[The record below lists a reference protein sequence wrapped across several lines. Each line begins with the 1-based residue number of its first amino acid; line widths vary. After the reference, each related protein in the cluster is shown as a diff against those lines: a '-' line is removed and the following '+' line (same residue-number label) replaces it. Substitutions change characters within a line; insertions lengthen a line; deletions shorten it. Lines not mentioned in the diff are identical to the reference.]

1 MVISKMRANDNQIG
15 MIFIVIGMLIY
26 SFHDLVVK
34 IIAAETTIFQLFIAR
49 AFFGLIVTFSVLK
62 FLNYKIRVI
71 PIYPKL
77 TLIRCVLMH
86 FGFFIFFISLEK
98 LSLSTVTALFFA
110 APFFIT
116 ILSAIILSERIGIVR
131 VMIIVLGFIGVF
143 LMVKPFQED
152 EFSFFMLAPLFTAFC
167 YAVAMV
173 ISKYTRE
180 NENAFFQAFQQYF
193 VSLLLSIVTYLIIS
207 VLPLENI
214 DKEEW
219 RFIFGSIQLDD
230 YYTLI
235 SIAILSIFGTLGMT
249 SLIHAYQV
257 GSPITNG
264 PTEYVLLILAIIN
277 GYFFFGNIP
286 DYLSLSGIIII
297 LVGGWGLFFREHQRK
312 RIDGKV
318 SPA

>member
-1 MVISKMRANDNQIG
+1 MRANNNQIG

-26 SFHDLVVK
+26 SFHDLAVK
-34 IIAAETTIFQLFIAR
+34 MIANETTIFQLFLTR
-49 AFFGLIVTFSVLK
+49 ALVGVIVTMIFLK
-62 FLNYKIRVI
+62 YLRYNIRVI
-71 PIYPKL
+71 PNHPKL

-116 ILSAIILSERIGIVR
+116 ILSALVLSERIGLLR
-131 VMIIVLGFIGVF
+131 FLIIVLGFIGVF
-143 LMVKPFQED
+143 LIVKPFKESD
-152 EFSFFMLAPLFTAFC
+152 FSFYMLAPLFTAFS

-173 ISKYTRE
+173 ISKYTKE
-180 NENAFFQAFQQYF
+180 NENAFLQAFQQYS
-193 VSLLLSIVTYLIIS
+193 VSLLLSLITYIIILVFPS
-207 VLPLENI
+207 EMI

-219 RFIFGSIQLDD
+219 RFIFGSIKIND
-230 YYTLI
+230 YYTFI

-277 GYFFFGNIP
+277 GYLFFGNIP
-286 DYLSLSGIIII
+286 DYLSLAGIILII
-297 LVGGWGLFFREHQRK
+297 LGGWALFFGEYQRNK
-312 RIDGKV
+312 IDKNV
-318 SPA
+318 SLT

>member
-1 MVISKMRANDNQIG
+1 MRANSNQIG

-26 SFHDLVVK
+26 SFHDLAVK
-34 IIAAETTIFQLFIAR
+34 IIANETTIFQLFITR
-49 AFFGLIVTFSVLK
+49 AFVGVIVTMICLK
-62 FLNYKIRVI
+62 YLNYKIGVI
-71 PIYPKL
+71 PLYPKL

-86 FGFFIFFISLEK
+86 FGFFIFFVSLEK

-116 ILSAIILSERIGIVR
+116 ILSALVLSERIGLIR
-131 VMIIVLGFIGVF
+131 VLIIVLGFIGVF
-143 LMVKPFQED
+143 LIVKPLKES
-152 EFSFFMLAPLFTAFC
+152 EFSLYMLAPLFTAFS

-173 ISKYTRE
+173 ISKYTKD
-180 NENAFFQAFQQYF
+180 NENAFLQAFQQYS
-193 VSLLLSIVTYLIIS
+193 VSLFLS
-207 VLPLENI
+207 VLTYIMVLVFPLDLI

-219 RFIFGSIQLDD
+219 RFIFGSIKIDD
-230 YYTLI
+230 YYTSI

-264 PTEYVLLILAIIN
+264 PTEYILLILAIIN

-286 DYLSLSGIIII
+286 DYYSIAGIILII
-297 LVGGWGLFFREHQRK
+297 LGGWALFFREHQRNK
-312 RIDGKV
+312 VERKV
-318 SPA
+318 SLT

>member
-1 MVISKMRANDNQIG
+1 MRANNNQIG

-26 SFHDLVVK
+26 SFHDLAVK
-34 IIAAETTIFQLFIAR
+34 IIAAETTIFQLFITR
-49 AFFGLIVTFSVLK
+49 AFVGIIVTLSFLK
-62 FLNYKIRVI
+62 VSNYKIRVI
-71 PIYPKL
+71 PFYPKL

-116 ILSAIILSERIGIVR
+116 IFSALILSERIGFVR
-131 VMIIVLGFIGVF
+131 VLIIVLGFIGVF
-143 LMVKPFQED
+143 LIVKPFKES

-180 NENAFFQAFQQYF
+180 NENAFLQALQQYS
-193 VSLLLSIVTYLIIS
+193 VSLLLSIFTYLI
-207 VLPLENI
+207 VLVFPLEYI

-230 YYTLI
+230 YYILI

-286 DYLSLSGIIII
+286 DYMSLTGIIII
-297 LVGGWGLFFREHQRK
+297 ILGGWGLFFREHRRNK
-312 RIDGKV
+312 INEKKF
-318 SPA
+318 P

>member
-1 MVISKMRANDNQIG
+1 MRANNNQIG

-26 SFHDLVVK
+26 SFHDLAVK
-34 IIAAETTIFQLFIAR
+34 MIANETTIFQLFLTR
-49 AFFGLIVTFSVLK
+49 ALVGVIVTMIFLK
-62 FLNYKIRVI
+62 YLGYNIRVI
-71 PIYPKL
+71 PNHPKL

-116 ILSAIILSERIGIVR
+116 ILSALVLSERIGLLR
-131 VMIIVLGFIGVF
+131 FLIIVLGFIGVF
-143 LMVKPFQED
+143 LIVKPFKESD
-152 EFSFFMLAPLFTAFC
+152 FSFYMLAPLFTAFS

-173 ISKYTRE
+173 ISKYTKE
-180 NENAFFQAFQQYF
+180 NENAFLQAFQQYS
-193 VSLLLSIVTYLIIS
+193 VSLLLSLITYTIILVFPS
-207 VLPLENI
+207 EMI

-219 RFIFGSIQLDD
+219 RFIFGSIKIND
-230 YYTLI
+230 YYTFI

-286 DYLSLSGIIII
+286 DYLSLAGIILII
-297 LVGGWGLFFREHQRK
+297 LGGWALFFREYK
-312 RIDGKV
+312 RNKIGTTV
-318 SPA
+318 SPT

>member
-1 MVISKMRANDNQIG
+1 MRTNNNQIG

-26 SFHDLVVK
+26 SFHDLAVK
-34 IIAAETTIFQLFIAR
+34 IIANDTTIFQLFITR
-49 AFFGLIVTFSVLK
+49 AIVGIVVTLSFLK
-62 FLNYKIRVI
+62 FLNYKIRVM

-116 ILSAIILSERIGIVR
+116 ILSTFILAERIGLVR
-131 VMIIVLGFIGVF
+131 VLIIVLGFVGVF
-143 LMVKPFQED
+143 FIVKPFKESA
-152 EFSFFMLAPLFTAFC
+152 FSYFMLAPLFTAFC

-180 NENAFFQAFQQYF
+180 NENAFLQAFQQYF
-193 VSLLLSIVTYLIIS
+193 ISLLLSIITYLMMI
-207 VLPLENI
+207 VFPLDFM

-219 RFIFGSIQLDD
+219 RFIFGSIQFDD
-230 YYTLI
+230 YYILT
-235 SIAILSIFGTLGMT
+235 SVAILSIFGTLAMT
-249 SLIHAYQV
+249 ALIHAYQV

-264 PTEYVLLILAIIN
+264 PTEYILLILAIIN

-286 DYLSLSGIIII
+286 DYLSLAGIILII
-297 LVGGWGLFFREHQRK
+297 LGGWGLFFREHQRNK
-312 RIDGKV
+312 ISSKV
-318 SPA
+318 P

>member
-1 MVISKMRANDNQIG
+1 MRTNNNQIG

-26 SFHDLVVK
+26 SFHDLAVK
-34 IIAAETTIFQLFIAR
+34 IIANDTTIFQLFITR
-49 AFFGLIVTFSVLK
+49 AIVGIVVTLSFLK
-62 FLNYKIRVI
+62 FLNYKIRVM
-71 PIYPKL
+71 PVYPKL

-116 ILSAIILSERIGIVR
+116 ILSTFILSERIGLVR
-131 VMIIVLGFIGVF
+131 VLIIVLGFVGVF
-143 LMVKPFQED
+143 LIVKPFKESA
-152 EFSFFMLAPLFTAFC
+152 FSYFMLAPLFTAFC

-180 NENAFFQAFQQYF
+180 NENAFLQAFQQYSI
-193 VSLLLSIVTYLIIS
+193 SLLLSIFTYLIMF
-207 VLPLENI
+207 VFPLDFM

-219 RFIFGSIQLDD
+219 RFIFGSIQFDD
-230 YYTLI
+230 YYILI
-235 SIAILSIFGTLGMT
+235 SVAILSIFGTLAMT
-249 SLIHAYQV
+249 ALIHAYQV

-264 PTEYVLLILAIIN
+264 PTEYILLILAIIN

-286 DYLSLSGIIII
+286 DYLSLAGIILII
-297 LVGGWGLFFREHQRK
+297 LGGSGLFFREHQRNK
-312 RIDGKV
+312 ISGKV
-318 SPA
+318 P

>member
-1 MVISKMRANDNQIG
+1 MRANNNQIG

-26 SFHDLVVK
+26 SFHDLAVK
-34 IIAAETTIFQLFIAR
+34 MIANETTIFQLFLTR
-49 AFFGLIVTFSVLK
+49 ALVGVIVTMIFLK
-62 FLNYKIRVI
+62 YLGYNIRVI
-71 PIYPKL
+71 PNHPKL

-116 ILSAIILSERIGIVR
+116 ILSALVLSERIGLIR
-131 VMIIVLGFIGVF
+131 FLIIVLGFIGVF
-143 LMVKPFQED
+143 LIVKPFKESD
-152 EFSFFMLAPLFTAFC
+152 FSFYMLAPLFTAFS

-173 ISKYTRE
+173 ISKYTKE
-180 NENAFFQAFQQYF
+180 NENAFLQAFQQYS
-193 VSLLLSIVTYLIIS
+193 VSLLLSLITYTIILVFPS
-207 VLPLENI
+207 EMI

-219 RFIFGSIQLDD
+219 RFIFGSIKIND
-230 YYTLI
+230 YYTFI

-277 GYFFFGNIP
+277 GYLFFGNIP
-286 DYLSLSGIIII
+286 DYLSLAGIILII
-297 LVGGWGLFFREHQRK
+297 LGGWALFFGEYQRNK
-312 RIDGKV
+312 IDKKV
-318 SPA
+318 SLT

>member
-1 MVISKMRANDNQIG
+1 MRANNNQIG

-26 SFHDLVVK
+26 SFHDLAVK
-34 IIAAETTIFQLFIAR
+34 IIANETTIFQLFITR
-49 AFFGLIVTFSVLK
+49 AFVGVIVTLTC
-62 FLNYKIRVI
+62 LNYLNHKILVI
-71 PIYPKL
+71 PAYPKL

-116 ILSAIILSERIGIVR
+116 ILSALVLSERIGLIR
-131 VMIIVLGFIGVF
+131 ILILVLGFIGVF
-143 LMVKPFQED
+143 LIVKPFKES

-173 ISKYTRE
+173 ISKYTKE
-180 NENAFFQAFQQYF
+180 NENAFLQAFQQYS
-193 VSLLLSIVTYLIIS
+193 VSLLLSVITYTLIL
-207 VLPLENI
+207 VFPLDMI

-219 RFIFGSIQLDD
+219 RFIFGSIKFDN
-230 YYTLI
+230 YNILI

-286 DYLSLSGIIII
+286 DYLSLAGIILII
-297 LVGGWGLFFREHQRK
+297 LGGWALFFREHQRK
-312 RIDGKV
+312 KKQ
-318 SPA
+318 

>member
-1 MVISKMRANDNQIG
+1 MRTNNNQIG

-26 SFHDLVVK
+26 SFHDLAVK
-34 IIAAETTIFQLFIAR
+34 IIANDTTIFQLFITR
-49 AFFGLIVTFSVLK
+49 AIVGIVVTLSFLK
-62 FLNYKIRVI
+62 FLNYKIRVM
-71 PIYPKL
+71 PVYPKL

-116 ILSAIILSERIGIVR
+116 ILSTFILSERIGLVR
-131 VMIIVLGFIGVF
+131 VLIIVLGFVGVF
-143 LMVKPFQED
+143 LIVKPFKES
-152 EFSFFMLAPLFTAFC
+152 EFSYFMFAPLFTAFC

-180 NENAFFQAFQQYF
+180 NENAFLQAFHQYSI
-193 VSLLLSIVTYLIIS
+193 SLLLSTLTYLMML
-207 VLPLENI
+207 VFPLDFM

-219 RFIFGSIQLDD
+219 RFIFGSIQFDD
-230 YYTLI
+230 YYILI
-235 SIAILSIFGTLGMT
+235 SVAILSIFGTLAMT

-277 GYFFFGNIP
+277 GYLFFGNIP
-286 DYLSLSGIIII
+286 DYLSLAGTILII
-297 LVGGWGLFFREHQRK
+297 LGGWGLFLREHQRNK
-312 RIDGKV
+312 ISGKV
-318 SPA
+318 P

>member
-1 MVISKMRANDNQIG
+1 
-15 MIFIVIGMLIY
+15 
-26 SFHDLVVK
+26 
-34 IIAAETTIFQLFIAR
+34 
-49 AFFGLIVTFSVLK
+49 
-62 FLNYKIRVI
+62 
-71 PIYPKL
+71 
-77 TLIRCVLMH
+77 MH

-116 ILSAIILSERIGIVR
+116 ILSALVLSERIGLIR
-131 VMIIVLGFIGVF
+131 VLIIVLGFIGVF
-143 LMVKPFQED
+143 LIVKPFKES
-152 EFSFFMLAPLFTAFC
+152 EFSFFMLAPLFTAFS

-173 ISKYTRE
+173 ISKYTKE
-180 NENAFFQAFQQYF
+180 NENAFLQAFQQYS
-193 VSLLLSIVTYLIIS
+193 VSLLLSVITYIM
-207 VLPLENI
+207 VLVFPSDLI

-219 RFIFGSIQLDD
+219 RFIFGPIKFDD
-230 YYTLI
+230 NYILI

-286 DYLSLSGIIII
+286 DYLSLAGIILII
-297 LVGGWGLFFREHQRK
+297 LGGWALFFREHQRTK
-312 RIDGKV
+312 MQ
-318 SPA
+318 

>member
-1 MVISKMRANDNQIG
+1 MRANNNQIG

-26 SFHDLVVK
+26 SFHDLAVK
-34 IIAAETTIFQLFIAR
+34 MIANETTIFQLFLTR
-49 AFFGLIVTFSVLK
+49 ALVGVIVTMIFLK
-62 FLNYKIRVI
+62 YLGYNIRVI
-71 PIYPKL
+71 PNHPKL

-116 ILSAIILSERIGIVR
+116 ILSALVLSERIGLLR
-131 VMIIVLGFIGVF
+131 FLIIVLGFIGVF
-143 LMVKPFQED
+143 LIVKPFKESD
-152 EFSFFMLAPLFTAFC
+152 FSFYMLAPLFTAFS

-173 ISKYTRE
+173 ISKYTKE
-180 NENAFFQAFQQYF
+180 NENAFLQAFQQYS
-193 VSLLLSIVTYLIIS
+193 VSLLLSLITYIIILVFPS
-207 VLPLENI
+207 EMI

-219 RFIFGSIQLDD
+219 RFIFGSIKIND
-230 YYTLI
+230 YYTFI

-286 DYLSLSGIIII
+286 DYLSLAGIILII
-297 LVGGWGLFFREHQRK
+297 LGGWALFFREHK
-312 RIDGKV
+312 RNKLGIQV
-318 SPA
+318 SQT

>member
-1 MVISKMRANDNQIG
+1 MRANNNQIG
-15 MIFIVIGMLIY
+15 MIFIVTGMLIY
-26 SFHDLVVK
+26 SFHDLAVK
-34 IIAAETTIFQLFIAR
+34 MIANETTIFQLFITR
-49 AFFGLIVTFSVLK
+49 AFVGVMVTMTCLK
-62 FLNYKIRVI
+62 CLNYKIGVI
-71 PIYPKL
+71 PVYPKL

-116 ILSAIILSERIGIVR
+116 ILSALVLSERIGLIR
-131 VMIIVLGFIGVF
+131 VLIIVLGFIGVF
-143 LMVKPFQED
+143 LIVKPFKES
-152 EFSFFMLAPLFTAFC
+152 EFSFFMLAPLFTAFS

-173 ISKYTRE
+173 ISKYTKE
-180 NENAFFQAFQQYF
+180 NENAFLQAFQQYS
-193 VSLLLSIVTYLIIS
+193 VSLLLSVITYTIIL
-207 VLPLENI
+207 VFPLDFINT
-214 DKEEW
+214 EEW
-219 RFIFGSIQLDD
+219 RFIFGSIKFDN
-230 YYTLI
+230 YNILI

-286 DYLSLSGIIII
+286 DYLSLAGIILII
-297 LVGGWGLFFREHQRK
+297 LGGWALFFREHK
-312 RIDGKV
+312 RNKLGTQL
-318 SPA
+318 SPT

>member
-1 MVISKMRANDNQIG
+1 MRANSNQIG

-26 SFHDLVVK
+26 SFHDLAVK
-34 IIAAETTIFQLFIAR
+34 IIANETTIFQLFITR
-49 AFFGLIVTFSVLK
+49 AFVGVMVTMTCLK
-62 FLNYKIRVI
+62 YLNYKIGVI
-71 PIYPKL
+71 PVYPKL

-116 ILSAIILSERIGIVR
+116 ILSALVLSERIGLIR
-131 VMIIVLGFIGVF
+131 VLIIVLGFIGVF
-143 LMVKPFQED
+143 LIVKPLKES
-152 EFSFFMLAPLFTAFC
+152 EFSLYMLAPLFTAFS

-173 ISKYTRE
+173 ISKYTKD
-180 NENAFFQAFQQYF
+180 NENAFLQAFQQYS
-193 VSLLLSIVTYLIIS
+193 VSLFLS
-207 VLPLENI
+207 VLTYIMVLVFPLDLI

-219 RFIFGSIQLDD
+219 RFIFGSIKIDD
-230 YYTLI
+230 YYTFI

-264 PTEYVLLILAIIN
+264 PTEYILLILAIIN

-286 DYLSLSGIIII
+286 DYYSIAGIILII
-297 LVGGWGLFFREHQRK
+297 LGGWALFFREHQRNK
-312 RIDGKV
+312 KDSKV
-318 SPA
+318 FPT

>member
-1 MVISKMRANDNQIG
+1 MKANNNQIG
-15 MIFIVIGMLIY
+15 MIFILIGMLIY
-26 SFHDLVVK
+26 SFHDLAVK
-34 IIAAETTIFQLFIAR
+34 IIANETTIFQLFIIR
-49 AFFGLIVTFSVLK
+49 AFVGVIVTMTFLK
-62 FLNYKIRVI
+62 CLNYKIRVF
-71 PIYPKL
+71 PVYPNL

-110 APFFIT
+110 APFFIAV
-116 ILSAIILSERIGIVR
+116 LSALFLSERIGLIR
-131 VMIIVLGFIGVF
+131 VLIIVLGFIGVF
-143 LMVKPFQED
+143 LIVKPFEET
-152 EFSFFMLAPLFTAFC
+152 EFSFFMLAPLFTAFS

-180 NENAFFQAFQQYF
+180 NQNAFLQAFQQYF
-193 VSLLLSIVTYLIIS
+193 VSLLLSIITYIM
-207 VLPLENI
+207 VLVFPLDFI

-219 RFIFGSIQLDD
+219 RFIFGSIKLDD
-230 YYTLI
+230 YFIFI

-249 SLIHAYQV
+249 LLIHAYQV

-286 DYLSLSGIIII
+286 DYLSLAGITLII
-297 LVGGWGLFFREHQRK
+297 LGGWALFFREHQRNK
-312 RIDGKV
+312 IN
-318 SPA
+318 P

>member
-1 MVISKMRANDNQIG
+1 MRANNNQIG

-26 SFHDLVVK
+26 SFHDLAVK
-34 IIAAETTIFQLFIAR
+34 MMANETTIFQLFLTR
-49 AFFGLIVTFSVLK
+49 ALVGVIVTMIFLK
-62 FLNYKIRVI
+62 YLGYNIRVI
-71 PIYPKL
+71 PNHPKL

-116 ILSAIILSERIGIVR
+116 ILSALVLSERIGLLR
-131 VMIIVLGFIGVF
+131 FLIIVLGFIGVF
-143 LMVKPFQED
+143 LIVKPFKESD
-152 EFSFFMLAPLFTAFC
+152 FSFYMLAPLFTAFS

-173 ISKYTRE
+173 ISKYTKE
-180 NENAFFQAFQQYF
+180 NENAFLQAFQQYS
-193 VSLLLSIVTYLIIS
+193 VSLLLSLITYTIILVFPS
-207 VLPLENI
+207 EMI

-219 RFIFGSIQLDD
+219 RFIFGSIKIND
-230 YYTLI
+230 YYTFI

-277 GYFFFGNIP
+277 GYLFFGNIP
-286 DYLSLSGIIII
+286 DYLSLAGIILII
-297 LVGGWGLFFREHQRK
+297 LGGWALFFGEYQRNK
-312 RIDGKV
+312 IDKKV
-318 SPA
+318 SLT

>member
-1 MVISKMRANDNQIG
+1 MRANSNQIG

-26 SFHDLVVK
+26 SFHDLAVK
-34 IIAAETTIFQLFIAR
+34 IIANETTIFQLFITR
-49 AFFGLIVTFSVLK
+49 AFVGVMVTMTCLK
-62 FLNYKIRVI
+62 YLNYKIGVI
-71 PIYPKL
+71 PVYPKL

-86 FGFFIFFISLEK
+86 FGFFIFFVSLEK

-116 ILSAIILSERIGIVR
+116 ILSALVLSERIGLIR
-131 VMIIVLGFIGVF
+131 VLIIVLGFIGVF
-143 LMVKPFQED
+143 LIVKPLKES
-152 EFSFFMLAPLFTAFC
+152 EFSLYMLAPLFTAFS

-173 ISKYTRE
+173 ISKYTKD
-180 NENAFFQAFQQYF
+180 NENAFLQAFQQYS
-193 VSLLLSIVTYLIIS
+193 VSLFLS
-207 VLPLENI
+207 VLTYIMVLVFPLDMI

-219 RFIFGSIQLDD
+219 RFIFGSIKIDD
-230 YYTLI
+230 YYTFI

-264 PTEYVLLILAIIN
+264 PTEYILLILAIVN

-286 DYLSLSGIIII
+286 DYYSIAGIILII
-297 LVGGWGLFFREHQRK
+297 LGGWALFFREHQRNK
-312 RIDGKV
+312 TDSKV
-318 SPA
+318 FPT

>member
-1 MVISKMRANDNQIG
+1 MRANNNQIG

-26 SFHDLVVK
+26 SFHDLAIK
-34 IIAAETTIFQLFIAR
+34 IIAADTTIFQLFITR
-49 AFFGLIVTFSVLK
+49 AFVGIVVTLSILK
-62 FLNYKIRVI
+62 FSNCNIKVI
-71 PIYPKL
+71 PFYPKL
-77 TLIRCVLMH
+77 TLIRCLLMH

-116 ILSAIILSERIGIVR
+116 ILSAFILSERIGLLRFSIV
-131 VMIIVLGFIGVF
+131 VLGFIGVF
-143 LMVKPFQED
+143 LIVKPFKESD
-152 EFSFFMLAPLFTAFC
+152 FSFYMLAPLFTAFS

-173 ISKYTRE
+173 ISKYTKE
-180 NENAFFQAFQQYF
+180 NENAFLQAFQQYS
-193 VSLLLSIVTYLIIS
+193 VSLLLSVITYTLIL
-207 VLPLENI
+207 VFPLDMI

-219 RFIFGSIQLDD
+219 RFIFGSIKFDN
-230 YYTLI
+230 YNILI

-286 DYLSLSGIIII
+286 DYLSLAGIILII
-297 LVGGWGLFFREHQRK
+297 LGGWALFFREYK
-312 RIDGKV
+312 RNKQSTKI
-318 SPA
+318 SPTKSF

>member
-1 MVISKMRANDNQIG
+1 MRANSNQIG

-26 SFHDLVVK
+26 SFHDLAVK
-34 IIAAETTIFQLFIAR
+34 IIANETTIFQLFITR
-49 AFFGLIVTFSVLK
+49 AFVGVMVTMICLK
-62 FLNYKIRVI
+62 YLNYKIGVI
-71 PIYPKL
+71 PVYPKL

-116 ILSAIILSERIGIVR
+116 ILSALVLSERIGLIR
-131 VMIIVLGFIGVF
+131 VLIIVLGFIGVF
-143 LMVKPFQED
+143 LIVKPLKES
-152 EFSFFMLAPLFTAFC
+152 EFSLYMLAPLFTAFS

-173 ISKYTRE
+173 ISKYTKD
-180 NENAFFQAFQQYF
+180 NENAFLQAFQQYS
-193 VSLLLSIVTYLIIS
+193 VSLFLS
-207 VLPLENI
+207 VLTYIMVLVFPLDMI

-219 RFIFGSIQLDD
+219 RFIFGSIKIDD
-230 YYTLI
+230 YYTFI

-264 PTEYVLLILAIIN
+264 PTEYILLILAIIN

-286 DYLSLSGIIII
+286 DYYSIAGIILII
-297 LVGGWGLFFREHQRK
+297 LGGWALFFREHQRNK
-312 RIDGKV
+312 TDSKV
-318 SPA
+318 FPT

>member
-1 MVISKMRANDNQIG
+1 MRANNNQIG

-26 SFHDLVVK
+26 SFHDLAVK
-34 IIAAETTIFQLFIAR
+34 MMANETTIFQLFLTR
-49 AFFGLIVTFSVLK
+49 ALVGVIVTMIFLK
-62 FLNYKIRVI
+62 YLGYNIRVI
-71 PIYPKL
+71 PNHPKL

-116 ILSAIILSERIGIVR
+116 ILSALVLSERIGLLR
-131 VMIIVLGFIGVF
+131 FLIIVLGFIGVF
-143 LMVKPFQED
+143 LIVKPFKESD
-152 EFSFFMLAPLFTAFC
+152 FSFYLLAPLFTAFS

-173 ISKYTRE
+173 ISKYTKE
-180 NENAFFQAFQQYF
+180 NENAFLQAFQQYS
-193 VSLLLSIVTYLIIS
+193 VSLLLSVITYTIIL
-207 VLPLENI
+207 VFPLEMI
-214 DKEEW
+214 DKEQW
-219 RFIFGSIQLDD
+219 RFIFGSIKIDD
-230 YYTLI
+230 YYTFI

-286 DYLSLSGIIII
+286 DYLSLAGIILII
-297 LVGGWGLFFREHQRK
+297 LGGWALFFREYQRK
-312 RIDGKV
+312 RYDNKV
-318 SPA
+318 SLT

>member
-1 MVISKMRANDNQIG
+1 MRTNNNQIG

-26 SFHDLVVK
+26 SFHDLAVK
-34 IIAAETTIFQLFIAR
+34 IIANDTTIFQLFITR
-49 AFFGLIVTFSVLK
+49 AIVGIVVTLIFLK
-62 FLNYKIRVI
+62 FLNYKIRVM
-71 PIYPKL
+71 PVYPKL

-116 ILSAIILSERIGIVR
+116 ILSTFILSERIGLVR
-131 VMIIVLGFIGVF
+131 VLIIVLGFVGVF
-143 LMVKPFQED
+143 LIVKPFKESA
-152 EFSFFMLAPLFTAFC
+152 FSYYMLAPLFTAFC

-180 NENAFFQAFQQYF
+180 NENAFLQAFQQYSI
-193 VSLLLSIVTYLIIS
+193 SLLLSILTYLMIF
-207 VLPLENI
+207 VFPFDFM

-230 YYTLI
+230 HYILI
-235 SIAILSIFGTLGMT
+235 SVAILSIFGTLAMT
-249 SLIHAYQV
+249 ALIHAYQV

-286 DYLSLSGIIII
+286 DYLSLAGIILII
-297 LVGGWGLFFREHQRK
+297 LGGWGLFFREHQRLSL
-312 RIDGKV
+312 IHI
-318 SPA
+318 

>member
-1 MVISKMRANDNQIG
+1 MRANNNQIG

-26 SFHDLVVK
+26 SFHDLAVK
-34 IIAAETTIFQLFIAR
+34 IIANETTIFQLFITR
-49 AFFGLIVTFSVLK
+49 AFVGVIVTLTCLK
-62 FLNYKIRVI
+62 YLNYKILVI
-71 PIYPKL
+71 PAYPKL

-116 ILSAIILSERIGIVR
+116 ILSALVLSERIGLIR
-131 VMIIVLGFIGVF
+131 VLIIVLGFIGVF
-143 LMVKPFQED
+143 LIVKPFKES

-173 ISKYTRE
+173 ISKYTKE
-180 NENAFFQAFQQYF
+180 NENAFLQAFQQYS
-193 VSLLLSIVTYLIIS
+193 VSLLLSVITYTIIL
-207 VLPLENI
+207 VFPLDMI

-219 RFIFGSIQLDD
+219 RFIFGSIKFDN
-230 YYTLI
+230 YNILI

-286 DYLSLSGIIII
+286 DYLSLAGIILII
-297 LVGGWGLFFREHQRK
+297 LGGWALFFREHK
-312 RIDGKV
+312 RSKMGIKA
-318 SPA
+318 SSR

>member
-1 MVISKMRANDNQIG
+1 MRANNNQIG
-15 MIFIVIGMLIY
+15 MLFIVIGMLIY
-26 SFHDLVVK
+26 SFHDLAVK
-34 IIAAETTIFQLFIAR
+34 MMANQTTIFQLFLTR
-49 AFFGLIVTFSVLK
+49 ALVGVIVTMIFLK
-62 FLNYKIRVI
+62 YLGYNIKLI
-71 PIYPKL
+71 PNHPNL

-116 ILSAIILSERIGIVR
+116 ILSALVLSERIGLLR
-131 VMIIVLGFIGVF
+131 FLIIVLGFIGVF
-143 LMVKPFQED
+143 LIVKPFKESD
-152 EFSFFMLAPLFTAFC
+152 FSFYMLAPLFTAFS

-173 ISKYTRE
+173 ISKYTKE
-180 NENAFFQAFQQYF
+180 NENAFLQAFQQYS
-193 VSLLLSIVTYLIIS
+193 VSLLLSLITYTIILVFPS
-207 VLPLENI
+207 EMI

-219 RFIFGSIQLDD
+219 RFIFGSIKIND
-230 YYTLI
+230 YYTFI

-277 GYFFFGNIP
+277 GYLFFGNIP
-286 DYLSLSGIIII
+286 DYLSLAGIILII
-297 LVGGWGLFFREHQRK
+297 LGGWALFFGEYQRNK
-312 RIDGKV
+312 IDKKV
-318 SPA
+318 SLT

>member
-1 MVISKMRANDNQIG
+1 MRPNNNQIG

-26 SFHDLVVK
+26 SFHDLAVK
-34 IIAAETTIFQLFIAR
+34 MIANETTIFQLFLTR
-49 AFFGLIVTFSVLK
+49 ALVGVIVTMIFLK
-62 FLNYKIRVI
+62 YLGYNIRVI
-71 PIYPKL
+71 PNHPKL

-116 ILSAIILSERIGIVR
+116 ILSALVLSERIGLLR
-131 VMIIVLGFIGVF
+131 FLIIVLGFIGVF
-143 LMVKPFQED
+143 LIVKPFKESD
-152 EFSFFMLAPLFTAFC
+152 FSFYMLAPLFTAFS

-173 ISKYTRE
+173 ISKYTKE
-180 NENAFFQAFQQYF
+180 NENAFLQAFQQYS
-193 VSLLLSIVTYLIIS
+193 VSLLLSLITYTIILVFPS
-207 VLPLENI
+207 EMI

-219 RFIFGSIQLDD
+219 RFIFGSIKIND
-230 YYTLI
+230 YYTFI

-277 GYFFFGNIP
+277 GYLFFGNIP
-286 DYLSLSGIIII
+286 DYLSLAGIILII
-297 LVGGWGLFFREHQRK
+297 LGGWALFFGEYQRNK
-312 RIDGKV
+312 IDKKV
-318 SPA
+318 SLT

>member
-1 MVISKMRANDNQIG
+1 MRANNNQIG

-26 SFHDLVVK
+26 SFHDLAVK
-34 IIAAETTIFQLFIAR
+34 MIANETTIFQLFLTR
-49 AFFGLIVTFSVLK
+49 ALVGVIVTMIFLK
-62 FLNYKIRVI
+62 YLGYNIRVI
-71 PIYPKL
+71 PNHPKL

-116 ILSAIILSERIGIVR
+116 ILSALVLSERIGLLR
-131 VMIIVLGFIGVF
+131 FLIIVLGFIGVF
-143 LMVKPFQED
+143 LIVKPFKESD
-152 EFSFFMLAPLFTAFC
+152 FSFYMLAPLFTAFS

-173 ISKYTRE
+173 ISKYTKE
-180 NENAFFQAFQQYF
+180 NENAFLQAFQQYS
-193 VSLLLSIVTYLIIS
+193 VSLLLSLITYTIILVFPS
-207 VLPLENI
+207 EMI

-219 RFIFGSIQLDD
+219 RFIFGSIKIND
-230 YYTLI
+230 YYTFI

-277 GYFFFGNIP
+277 GYLFFGNIP
-286 DYLSLSGIIII
+286 DYLSLAGIILII
-297 LVGGWGLFFREHQRK
+297 LGGWALFFGEYQRNK
-312 RIDGKV
+312 IDKKV
-318 SPA
+318 SLT

>member
-1 MVISKMRANDNQIG
+1 MRANNNQIG
-15 MIFIVIGMLIY
+15 MIFILIGMLIY
-26 SFHDLVVK
+26 SFHDLAVK
-34 IIAAETTIFQLFIAR
+34 IIANETTVFQLFITR
-49 AFFGLIVTFSVLK
+49 AFVGVIVTMTCLK
-62 FLNYKIRVI
+62 CLNYKIRVI
-71 PIYPKL
+71 PVYPKL

-110 APFFIT
+110 APFFIA
-116 ILSAIILSERIGIVR
+116 ILSSLFLSERIGFIR
-131 VMIIVLGFIGVF
+131 VLIIVLGFIGVF
-143 LMVKPFQED
+143 LIVKPFEET
-152 EFSFFMLAPLFTAFC
+152 EFSFFMLAPLFTAFS

-180 NENAFFQAFQQYF
+180 NQNAFLQAFQQYF
-193 VSLLLSIVTYLIIS
+193 VSLILSIITYII
-207 VLPLENI
+207 VLVFPLDLI

-219 RFIFGSIQLDD
+219 RFIFGSIKLDD
-230 YYTLI
+230 YFIFI

-277 GYFFFGNIP
+277 GYLFFGNIP
-286 DYLSLSGIIII
+286 DYLSLAGITLII
-297 LVGGWGLFFREHQRK
+297 LGGWALFFREHQRNQ
-312 RIDGKV
+312 IA
-318 SPA
+318 P

>member
-1 MVISKMRANDNQIG
+1 MRANSNQIG

-26 SFHDLVVK
+26 SFHDLAVK
-34 IIAAETTIFQLFIAR
+34 IIANETTIFQLFITR
-49 AFFGLIVTFSVLK
+49 AFVGVMVTMTCLK
-62 FLNYKIRVI
+62 YLNYKIGVI
-71 PIYPKL
+71 PVYPKL

-116 ILSAIILSERIGIVR
+116 ILSALVLSERIGLIR
-131 VMIIVLGFIGVF
+131 VLIIVLGFIGVF
-143 LMVKPFQED
+143 LIVKPLKES
-152 EFSFFMLAPLFTAFC
+152 EFSLYMLAPLFTAFS

-173 ISKYTRE
+173 ISKYTKD
-180 NENAFFQAFQQYF
+180 NENAFLQAFQQYS
-193 VSLLLSIVTYLIIS
+193 VSLFLS
-207 VLPLENI
+207 VLTYIMVLVFPLDLI

-219 RFIFGSIQLDD
+219 RFIFGSIKIDD
-230 YYTLI
+230 YYTFI

-264 PTEYVLLILAIIN
+264 PTEYILLILAIVN

-286 DYLSLSGIIII
+286 DYYSIAGIILII
-297 LVGGWGLFFREHQRK
+297 LGGWALFFREHQRNK
-312 RIDGKV
+312 KDSKV
-318 SPA
+318 FPT

>member
-1 MVISKMRANDNQIG
+1 MRANNNQIG

-26 SFHDLVVK
+26 SFHDLAVK
-34 IIAAETTIFQLFIAR
+34 MIANETTIFQLFLTR
-49 AFFGLIVTFSVLK
+49 ALVGVIVTMIFLK
-62 FLNYKIRVI
+62 YLGYNIRVI
-71 PIYPKL
+71 PNHPKL

-116 ILSAIILSERIGIVR
+116 ILSALVLSERIGLLR
-131 VMIIVLGFIGVF
+131 FLIIVLGFIGVF
-143 LMVKPFQED
+143 LIVKPFKESD
-152 EFSFFMLAPLFTAFC
+152 FSFYMLAPLFTAFS

-173 ISKYTRE
+173 ISKYTKE
-180 NENAFFQAFQQYF
+180 NENAFLQAFQQYS
-193 VSLLLSIVTYLIIS
+193 VSLLLSLITYIIILVFPS
-207 VLPLENI
+207 EMI

-219 RFIFGSIQLDD
+219 RFIFGSIKIND
-230 YYTLI
+230 YYTFI
-235 SIAILSIFGTLGMT
+235 SIAILSIFGTLGMS

-277 GYFFFGNIP
+277 GYLFFGNIP
-286 DYLSLSGIIII
+286 DYLSLAGIILII
-297 LVGGWGLFFREHQRK
+297 LGGWALFFGEYQQNK
-312 RIDGKV
+312 IDKKV
-318 SPA
+318 SQT

>member
-1 MVISKMRANDNQIG
+1 MRTNNNQIG

-26 SFHDLVVK
+26 SFHDLAVK
-34 IIAAETTIFQLFIAR
+34 IIANDTTIFQLFITR
-49 AFFGLIVTFSVLK
+49 AIVGIVVTLSFLK
-62 FLNYKIRVI
+62 FLNYKIRVM
-71 PIYPKL
+71 PVYPKL

-116 ILSAIILSERIGIVR
+116 ILSTFILSERIGLVR
-131 VMIIVLGFIGVF
+131 VLIIVLGFVGVF
-143 LMVKPFQED
+143 LIVKPFKESA
-152 EFSFFMLAPLFTAFC
+152 FSYFMLAPLFTAFC

-180 NENAFFQAFQQYF
+180 NENAFLQAFQQYSI
-193 VSLLLSIVTYLIIS
+193 SLLLSIFTYLMMF
-207 VLPLENI
+207 VFPLDVM

-219 RFIFGSIQLDD
+219 RFIFGSIQFDD
-230 YYTLI
+230 YYILI
-235 SIAILSIFGTLGMT
+235 SVAILSIFGTLAMT

-286 DYLSLSGIIII
+286 DYLSLAGIILII
-297 LVGGWGLFFREHQRK
+297 LGGWGLFFREHQRNK
-312 RIDGKV
+312 ISSMV
-318 SPA
+318 P

>member
-1 MVISKMRANDNQIG
+1 MRANSNQIG

-26 SFHDLVVK
+26 SFHDLAVK
-34 IIAAETTIFQLFIAR
+34 IIANETTIFQLFITR
-49 AFFGLIVTFSVLK
+49 AFVGVMVTMTCLK
-62 FLNYKIRVI
+62 YLNYKIGVI
-71 PIYPKL
+71 PVYPKL

-86 FGFFIFFISLEK
+86 FGFFIFFVSLEK

-116 ILSAIILSERIGIVR
+116 ILSALVLSERIGLIR
-131 VMIIVLGFIGVF
+131 VLIIVLGFIGVF
-143 LMVKPFQED
+143 LIVKPLKES
-152 EFSFFMLAPLFTAFC
+152 EFSLYMLAPLFTAFS

-173 ISKYTRE
+173 ISKYTKD
-180 NENAFFQAFQQYF
+180 NENAFLQAFQQYS
-193 VSLLLSIVTYLIIS
+193 VSLFLS
-207 VLPLENI
+207 VLTYIMVLVFPLDLI

-219 RFIFGSIQLDD
+219 RFIFGSIKIDD
-230 YYTLI
+230 YYTFI

-264 PTEYVLLILAIIN
+264 PTEYILLILAIIN

-286 DYLSLSGIIII
+286 DYYSIAGIILII
-297 LVGGWGLFFREHQRK
+297 LGGWALFFREHQRNK
-312 RIDGKV
+312 TGSKV
-318 SPA
+318 FPT

>member
-1 MVISKMRANDNQIG
+1 MRANSNQIG

-26 SFHDLVVK
+26 SFHDLAVK
-34 IIAAETTIFQLFIAR
+34 IIANETTIFQLFITR
-49 AFFGLIVTFSVLK
+49 AFVGVMVTMTCLK
-62 FLNYKIRVI
+62 YLNYKIGVI
-71 PIYPKL
+71 PVYPKL

-86 FGFFIFFISLEK
+86 FGFFIFFVSLEK

-116 ILSAIILSERIGIVR
+116 ILSALVLSERIGLIR
-131 VMIIVLGFIGVF
+131 VLIIVLGFIGVF
-143 LMVKPFQED
+143 LIVKPLKES
-152 EFSFFMLAPLFTAFC
+152 EFSLYMLAPLFTAFS

-173 ISKYTRE
+173 ISKYTKD
-180 NENAFFQAFQQYF
+180 NENAFLQAFQQYS
-193 VSLLLSIVTYLIIS
+193 VSLFLS
-207 VLPLENI
+207 VLTYIMVLVFPLDLI

-219 RFIFGSIQLDD
+219 RFIFGSIKIDD
-230 YYTLI
+230 YYTFI

-264 PTEYVLLILAIIN
+264 PTEYILLILAIVN

-286 DYLSLSGIIII
+286 DYYSIAGIILII
-297 LVGGWGLFFREHQRK
+297 LGGWALFFREHQRNK
-312 RIDGKV
+312 TDSKV
-318 SPA
+318 FPT